1 MLGAEFSSFARR
13 TTGGG
18 CPTYSQVARAE
29 ASEIGRAEGANS
41 ERRVEYL
48 KHMRT
53 ILDIFA
59 QIFRTLWAHKLRSFL
74 TMFGIAWGVG
84 SLLLLV
90 GLGEGFRSGN
100 KRELAQYGKDIMFIF
115 PGRAPVVEG
124 SMNSAR
130 KYLLTYQDYLDI
142 RREAPHV
149 RNASPLLMRNDVRA
163 VSEFAS
169 ASGEIAGA
177 EPQFNGIRYLPL
189 NQGRWLNPE
198 DEAQRRNVIVLGDE
212 LVKNLFPGR
221 PAVGASIILN
231 DISFEVI
238 GTVQRV
244 GRGDDNSTNMRGY
257 IPYHVMASLFPLKGE
272 NHENSI
278 SSINYQ
284 PRTADEHLLA
294 QAEVEKIVARN
305 HGFDYHDK
313 DAFEVWDTI
322 QNSRAVGTIFDA
334 MNMFLGAVGL
344 VTLALGAIGVINIM
358 LVTVSERTREIG
370 LRMALGATRR
380 SILAHFFL
388 EGIILTLFSGLI
400 GMGLAAG
407 LMAILGTQQGPGGFD
422 PPKLV
427 ASTAILA
434 IGSLTLAGVA
444 AGLYPAR
451 KAARLQPVEALR
463 QE

>member
-1 MLGAEFSSFARR
+1 MRML
-13 TTGGG
+13 
-18 CPTYSQVARAE
+18 
-29 ASEIGRAEGANS
+29 
-41 ERRVEYL
+41 
-48 KHMRT
+48 
-53 ILDIFA
+53 LDIFA

-115 PGRAPVVEG
+115 PGRAPVVQG

-130 KYLLTYQDYLDI
+130 GYLLTYADYSDI

-149 RNASPLLMRNDVRA
+149 RNASPVLIRTDVRA
-163 VSEFAS
+163 VSQFAS
-169 ASGEIAGA
+169 ANGELAGV
-177 EPQFNGIRYLPL
+177 EPQFSEIRYLPL
-189 NQGRWLNPE
+189 KQGRWLNIL
-198 DEAQRRNVIVLGDE
+198 DEAQRRNVVVLGDE
-212 LVKNLFPGR
+212 LVKNLFPGH
-221 PAVGASIILN
+221 PAVGATIILN

-244 GRGDDNSTNMRGY
+244 GRGDDNSTNMRSY
-257 IPYHVMASLFPLKGE
+257 IPYRVMATLFPLKGE

-278 SSINYQ
+278 SFINYQ
-284 PRTADEHLLA
+284 PRVTDEHLLA
-294 QAEVEKIVARN
+294 QDEVRKIVARN

-313 DAFEVWDTI
+313 DAFEGWDTI
-322 QNSRAVGTIFDA
+322 QNAKAIGTIFDA
-334 MNMFLGAVGL
+334 MNMFLGTVGL

-380 SILAHFFL
+380 SILAQFFL
-388 EGIILTLFSGLI
+388 EGIMLTVFSGLI
-400 GMGLAAG
+400 GMGLATV
-407 LMAILGTQQGPGGFD
+407 LMTILGTQQGAGGFD

-427 ASTAILA
+427 PATAILA
-434 IGSLTLAGVA
+434 IGSLTVAGVI

-451 KAARLQPVEALR
+451 KAALLQPVEALR